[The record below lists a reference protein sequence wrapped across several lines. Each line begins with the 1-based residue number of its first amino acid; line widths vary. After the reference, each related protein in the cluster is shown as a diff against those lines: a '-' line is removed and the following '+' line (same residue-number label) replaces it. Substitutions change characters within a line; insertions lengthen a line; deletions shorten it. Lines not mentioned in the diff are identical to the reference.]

1 MVLDIYNQGSQLRYR
16 HAFHSSFSSIKSTD
30 AEFHTGRR
38 FKFECFWP
46 KAEGFQQVVASAW
59 NSIPS
64 EGNPFAVLDNKL
76 RATAKA
82 LQSWSDRWIGN
93 VCLQIGIA
101 MEIIGRLDVAS
112 EGRQL
117 SDQEHGLRK
126 VLKRKLLGLS
136 SLDRTIARQRARLLQ
151 LSEGDANTG
160 FFHRQAKHRQRKNVI
175 TSLQHNS
182 EIFMGRD
189 NITDVVDDYYEEL
202 LGATTSREVAVNLD
216 ILDLPSHDLAHL
228 EAPFTMEEVEKTIKA
243 MPLDKAPGP
252 DGFTGRFYVVCWQTI
267 REDFM
272 RALEHFHKGDMRG
285 LAAINKAV
293 VSLLPKKDGV
303 VDIKDYR
310 PVSLVHG
317 AIKIYDKILATRLAD
332 DLPRL
337 VGHHQ
342 SAFIRG
348 RSMHDNFMLV
358 QCMARWLHALRRP
371 TIMLKLDITK
381 AFDSVRWPFVLEV
394 LRRF

>member
-1 MVLDIYNQGSQLRYR
+1 
-16 HAFHSSFSSIKSTD
+16 
-30 AEFHTGRR
+30 
-38 FKFECFWP
+38 
-46 KAEGFQQVVASAW
+46 
-59 NSIPS
+59 
-64 EGNPFAVLDNKL
+64 
-76 RATAKA
+76 
-82 LQSWSDRWIGN
+82 
-93 VCLQIGIA
+93 
-101 MEIIGRLDVAS
+101 
-112 EGRQL
+112 
-117 SDQEHGLRK
+117 
-126 VLKRKLLGLS
+126 
-136 SLDRTIARQRARLLQ
+136 
-151 LSEGDANTG
+151 
-160 FFHRQAKHRQRKNVI
+160 
-175 TSLQHNS
+175 
-182 EIFMGRD
+182 
-189 NITDVVDDYYEEL
+189 
-202 LGATTSREVAVNLD
+202 
-216 ILDLPSHDLAHL
+216 
-228 EAPFTMEEVEKTIKA
+228 
-243 MPLDKAPGP
+243 
-252 DGFTGRFYVVCWQTI
+252 
-267 REDFM
+267 M